1 MQKVKITIK
10 NNKSDDEPIE
20 VIYFG
25 ALEEK
30 ENSAYVSYKE
40 SELTG
45 MEGVNTELFLK
56 GDHLEIVRTGKVESK
71 MVFREN
77 VKNDFLYVMDFG
89 ILNMTLETDKLRIV
103 RTHEGYNILIRYN
116 LEIVGNPVEKTEM
129 NITIERH

>member
-25 ALEEK
+25 ALEER

-56 GDHLEIVRTGKVESK
+56 EDHLEIVRTGKVESK

-89 ILNMTLETDKLRIV
+89 ILNMTLETDKLSIV
-103 RTHEGYNILIRYN
+103 RTHDGYDILIRYN

-129 NITIERH
+129 NITIEKN

>member
-25 ALEEK
+25 ALEER

-56 GDHLEIVRTGKVESK
+56 EDHLEIVRTGKVESK

-103 RTHEGYNILIRYN
+103 RTHQGYNILIRYN
-116 LEIVGNPVEKTEM
+116 LEIVGNPVEKSEM
-129 NITIERH
+129 NITIEKN

>member
-20 VIYFG
+20 VVYIG

-30 ENSAYVSYKE
+30 ENSTYVSYKE

-71 MVFREN
+71 MIFREN

-103 RTHEGYNILIRYN
+103 RTRDGYDILIRYN
-116 LEIVGNPVEKTEM
+116 LEIVGNPVEKSEM
-129 NITIERH
+129 NITIEKN

>member
-20 VIYFG
+20 VVYIG

-30 ENSAYVSYKE
+30 ENSTYVSYKE

-71 MVFREN
+71 MVFREI

-103 RTHEGYNILIRYN
+103 RTRDGYDILIRYN
-116 LEIVGNPVEKTEM
+116 LEIVGNPVEKSEM
-129 NITIERH
+129 NITIEKN

>member
-10 NNKSDDEPIE
+10 NNKTNDEPIE
-20 VIYFG
+20 MIYFG

-30 ENSAYVSYKE
+30 ENITYVSYKE

-45 MEGVNTELFLK
+45 MEGVNTELLLK

-103 RTHEGYNILIRYN
+103 RTHDGYNILIRYN
-116 LEIVGNPVEKTEM
+116 LEIVGNPIEKSEM
-129 NITIERH
+129 NITIERN

>member
-20 VIYFG
+20 VVYIG

-30 ENSAYVSYKE
+30 ENSTYVSYKE

-71 MVFREN
+71 MIFREN

-103 RTHEGYNILIRYN
+103 RTHEGYDILIRYN
-116 LEIVGNPVEKTEM
+116 LEIVGNPVEKSEM
-129 NITIERH
+129 NITIEKN

>member
-20 VIYFG
+20 VVYIG

-30 ENSAYVSYKE
+30 ENSTYVSYKE
-40 SELTG
+40 SGLTG

-71 MVFREN
+71 MIFREN

-103 RTHEGYNILIRYN
+103 RTRDGYDILIRYN
-116 LEIVGNPVEKTEM
+116 LEIVGNPVEKSEM
-129 NITIERH
+129 NITIEKN

>member
-20 VIYFG
+20 VVYIG

-30 ENSAYVSYKE
+30 ENSTYVSYKE

-103 RTHEGYNILIRYN
+103 RTRDGYDILIRYN
-116 LEIVGNPVEKTEM
+116 LEIVGNPVEKSEM
-129 NITIERH
+129 NITIEKN